1 MTRKHDDVN
10 ASRQFHLPAKPT
22 RVQET
27 YENETN
33 GIHVVLSAA
42 KRLCIV
48 KTHIYIFFF
57 FQWDESFRTGPSAL
71 TALRSVHGAALA
83 GFCVDSRD

>member
-1 MTRKHDDVN
+1 MTGKHDDVN
-10 ASRQFHLPAKPT
+10 ASRQFHLPAKPA

-48 KTHIYIFFF
+48 NTHFFL

-71 TALRSVHGAALA
+71 TALRSVRGAALA